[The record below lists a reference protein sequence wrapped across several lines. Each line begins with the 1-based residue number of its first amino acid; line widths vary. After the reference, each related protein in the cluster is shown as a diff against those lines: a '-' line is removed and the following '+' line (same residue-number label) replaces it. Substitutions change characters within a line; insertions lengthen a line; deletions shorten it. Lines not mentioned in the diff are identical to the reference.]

1 MTKSIRTHLT
11 EATTAKVRETIAH
24 ELAQLIGDYPRTYIQ
39 EATAAAGHKVTT
51 AKLRK
56 LLAGEA
62 DATILD
68 VLAIAHALQAN
79 ALPGI
84 VRAVTAATIET
95 TKEEK

>member
-1 MTKSIRTHLT
+1 MTKSIRTKINQPTIDHIRH
-11 EATTAKVRETIAH
+11 TTAN

-68 VLAIAHALQAN
+68 VLAIAHALEAN
-79 ALPGI
+79 ALPAI
-84 VRAVTAATIET
+84 VRIITAATVET
-95 TKEEK
+95 SKEDQ